1 METLGLAGENHW
13 QNEVY
18 KGWSPAVAIESMD
31 EGGTQAVKGVQL
43 AYDKAGLDAYKKAAA
58 DVRKELI
65 PAMMSALF

>member
-1 METLGLAGENHW
+1 
-13 QNEVY
+13 
-18 KGWSPAVAIESMD
+18 
-31 EGGTQAVKGVQL
+31 VQL